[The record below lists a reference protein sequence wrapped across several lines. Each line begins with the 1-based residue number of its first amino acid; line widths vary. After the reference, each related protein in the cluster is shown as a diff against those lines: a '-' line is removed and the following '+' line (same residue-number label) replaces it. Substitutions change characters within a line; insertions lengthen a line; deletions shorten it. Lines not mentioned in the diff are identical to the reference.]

1 MTWISLVI
9 WCDVNMVCWVRF
21 WVSCLSF
28 WRGSP
33 SLSCLRLSWD
43 FNLFHLLVC
52 NGFCHSNAKDDRV
65 MQDSWDSTAARKQVS
80 DARTAAA
87 SAALI
92 GQEARDIFAGISS
105 MLQSLGHLRFVG
117 PDWPTDS
124 DSDSRLWWDL
134 YVGWWKGPA
143 STTFNHE
150 YNLSWSNQI
159 VGPDMRF
166 HPGTHRLLVCHVP
179 RRLTLRS
186 KMNQA
191 DFMTLKVLVQ
201 INASICYQISMVPIW
216 FQCRR
221 GKHRKTLEI
230 SDPFETDSSTT
241 WPPPP
246 VKLIA
251 PFVRFAKLKGRLS
264 VATLA
269 HTKAR
274 HLRVQLFPLQEF
286 LQKNKKPTAGDLN
299 MWVSHGFTLQRY
311 VKPMHAAN
319 DWEN

>member
-1 MTWISLVI
+1 
-9 WCDVNMVCWVRF
+9 
-21 WVSCLSF
+21 
-28 WRGSP
+28 
-33 SLSCLRLSWD
+33 
-43 FNLFHLLVC
+43 
-52 NGFCHSNAKDDRV
+52 
-65 MQDSWDSTAARKQVS
+65 MQDSWDSTGARKQVS

-134 YVGWWKGPA
+134 YVGWWKGPV
-143 STTFNHE
+143 SITFNHE

-159 VGPDMRF
+159 VWPDMRF
-166 HPGTHRLLVCHVP
+166 YPGTHRLLVCHVP

-246 VKLIA
+246 VKLMHLLWGSQS
-251 PFVRFAKLKGRLS
+251 LKAGCQFCNTCTHQS
-264 VATLA
+264 QTLA
-269 HTKAR
+269 SPAVSFTGVLAEE
-274 HLRVQLFPLQEF
+274 QE
-286 LQKNKKPTAGDLN
+286 
-299 MWVSHGFTLQRY
+299 
-311 VKPMHAAN
+311 AN
-319 DWEN
+319 CRRP